1 MIDSYAGGYH
11 QCVVDLLNLLIRYDD
26 SFIKSKKQY
35 KAFITTL
42 LTCMAENYNVRSD
55 FIKYGTELKYHDNV
69 YYIDKDTKEFKVK
82 ENKHEEI

>member
-1 MIDSYAGGYH
+1 
-11 QCVVDLLNLLIRYDD
+11 
-26 SFIKSKKQY
+26 
-35 KAFITTL
+35 
-42 LTCMAENYNVRSD
+42 MAENYNVRAD